1 MALFS
6 KKSGPKLPPGVSP
19 EVANLPWVK
28 NPAPI
33 DDDFG
38 DPVPSAFV
46 AALQGGD
53 WAGARSTLLGAS
65 PVSRTSALGTDRF
78 RSDPPVA
85 AAEQWV
91 AQVPDDGWG
100 HLVLGALLVQWAWE
114 ARGGGYAERVG
125 ESAWDVFFER
135 LRRAEE
141 SLWHAARSLP
151 GEIDP
156 WCHLIW
162 SGIGLQV
169 PLEEL
174 TTRYDEG
181 QRRQPFHPFLVMG
194 TLQMLCAKWYGNHD
208 QMFAF
213 ARMVAAE
220 APVGSAAIAA
230 VPMAHIEL
238 VMARRREMS
247 LEEACRSLAGPE
259 VGGELRAAAERSIF
273 HPSFVPDAFGL
284 AAANKFLVAFYQ
296 GDHDADTQRVL
307 DLLRGRYCSSPF
319 DYFGDPGRMN
329 RKAEILTA
337 RALGRPWK

>member
-169 PLEEL
+169 PLVVRL
-174 TTRYDEG
+174 EG
-181 QRRQPFHPFLVMG
+181 TNVEAGKKILAESGLAIQPANSMG
-194 TLQMLCAKWYGNHD
+194 DGAQKV
-208 QMFAF
+208 
-213 ARMVAAE
+213 VAA
-220 APVGSAAIAA
+220 VRG
-230 VPMAHIEL
+230 
-238 VMARRREMS
+238 
-247 LEEACRSLAGPE
+247 
-259 VGGELRAAAERSIF
+259 
-273 HPSFVPDAFGL
+273 
-284 AAANKFLVAFYQ
+284 AN
-296 GDHDADTQRVL
+296 
-307 DLLRGRYCSSPF
+307 
-319 DYFGDPGRMN
+319 
-329 RKAEILTA
+329 
-337 RALGRPWK
+337 

>member
-1 MALFS
+1 
-6 KKSGPKLPPGVSP
+6 
-19 EVANLPWVK
+19 
-28 NPAPI
+28 
-33 DDDFG
+33 
-38 DPVPSAFV
+38 VPSAFV

-53 WAGARSTLLGAS
+53 RLGPAAPCWGVTGVAHLGAEH
-65 PVSRTSALGTDRF
+65 DRF

-181 QRRQPFHPFLVMG
+181 QRRQPFHPS
-194 TLQMLCAKWYGNHD
+194 W
-208 QMFAF
+208 
-213 ARMVAAE
+213 
-220 APVGSAAIAA
+220 
-230 VPMAHIEL
+230 
-238 VMARRREMS
+238 
-247 LEEACRSLAGPE
+247 
-259 VGGELRAAAERSIF
+259 
-273 HPSFVPDAFGL
+273 
-284 AAANKFLVAFYQ
+284 
-296 GDHDADTQRVL
+296 
-307 DLLRGRYCSSPF
+307 
-319 DYFGDPGRMN
+319 
-329 RKAEILTA
+329 
-337 RALGRPWK
+337 